1 LFGIDP
7 AFGFLG
13 QLIPLGLSPT
23 FGDLD
28 LDLSPTGDLFL
39 GSLAAFAG
47 APDAAGTGIPHA
59 TRLDP
64 TTTFLWGSAFWYSL
78 SPFANLLQ
86 SFGNRKMSVR
96 VSVLHPVTCA
106 VTH

>member
-1 LFGIDP
+1 MVFWEV
-7 AFGFLG
+7 
-13 QLIPLGLSPT
+13 S
-23 FGDLD
+23 
-28 LDLSPTGDLFL
+28 GDLFL
-39 GSLAAFAG
+39 GSIAAFAG

-86 SFGNRKMSVR
+86 SFGNRKTAVR
-96 VSVLHPVTCA
+96 KILINKTVPKDTTGFVVT
-106 VTH
+106 